1 MHEDPALGVFLHAIG
16 GLAAASFYIPL
27 KRIRGWGWETGWLI
41 SGVAAWIVV
50 PMLVAV
56 LTVPHLAKVLS
67 SMSTNVFMGTYT
79 FGVLWGIGAV
89 TFGLTMRYLG
99 IALGMAIA
107 LGNTAAFGT
116 LIPPMVS
123 GTFNDLFKSTAG
135 LTILSGVLLCLVGI
149 VFCGLA
155 GVRKEKDLGADTT
168 SGVLEEFDLKKGLV
182 VGVTAGV
189 LSACFAFGL
198 SYGADIAKISMDFG
212 TQSLWQNSA
221 VLVVILWG
229 GFTTNFIWCVYL
241 NYKNK
246 TLGDYTSAK
255 KDRFL
260 PNYMFAILAGVI
272 WYCQFMF
279 YGNGSSFL
287 PEKYKFA
294 SWTLHMAFIIFFSNL
309 WGIYLQEWK
318 GVSSRVYVYLGI
330 GLSLVLAS
338 TIVIGIGN
346 AIGGQ

>member
-1 MHEDPALGVFLHAIG
+1 MHEDPALGIFLHAIG

-27 KRIRGWGWETGWLI
+27 KRIKNWGWETGWLV
-41 SGVAAWIVV
+41 SGVAAWMIV

-56 LTVPHLAKVLS
+56 LTVPHLMQVLS
-67 SMSTNVFMGTYT
+67 SMGTDDFVGTYT

-116 LIPPMVS
+116 LIPPIVA
-123 GTFNDLFKSTAG
+123 GTFTDLFKSTAG
-135 LTILSGVLLCLVGI
+135 LTILSGVFLCLIGI

-155 GVRKEKDLGADTT
+155 GVRKEKDLGGDTK

-182 VGVTAGV
+182 VGVTAGI

-198 SYGADIAKISMDFG
+198 SYGSDIAKISMELG
-212 TQSLWQNSA
+212 TESLWQNSA

-229 GFTTNFIWCVYL
+229 GFTTNLLWCGYL

-246 TLGDYTSAK
+246 TLGDYTSTK
-255 KDRFL
+255 GKLL
-260 PNYMFAILAGVI
+260 PNYLFATLAGVI

-294 SWTLHMAFIIFFSNL
+294 SWTLHMAFIIFFSNI
-309 WGIYLQEWK
+309 WGIYLHEWK

-346 AIGGQ
+346 AIGG